1 MFINV
6 PTSISKLQWH
16 PFTITSSSNMDLDHP
31 SVVIKCNGS
40 WSQKL
45 YQKLSSASPMDRI
58 EVSIEGPYGPP
69 STQFLRCLHTFK
81 AVPIFGL
88 NMFYLKDSFHMV
100 FKAVKIRLMYNC

>member
-1 MFINV
+1 
-6 PTSISKLQWH
+6 
-16 PFTITSSSNMDLDHP
+16 
-31 SVVIKCNGS
+31 
-40 WSQKL
+40 
-45 YQKLSSASPMDRI
+45 MDRI

-100 FKAVKIRLMYNC
+100 FKAVKIRLSTIAKIFSLEDSKHTIMCYVFFQ